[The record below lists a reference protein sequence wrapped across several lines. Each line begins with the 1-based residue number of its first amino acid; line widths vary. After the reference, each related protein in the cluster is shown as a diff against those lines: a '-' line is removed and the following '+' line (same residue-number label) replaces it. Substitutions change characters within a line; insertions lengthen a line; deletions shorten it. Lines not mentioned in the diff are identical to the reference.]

1 MLHALAGLT
10 LLLTAADHWTTY
22 LCLRGPVQGWRVS
35 ELNPL
40 ADWLFVKFGLVP
52 GLLIDSTITL
62 AAVAFLA
69 TTALSIPATQE
80 TRKLVGGCGQHVAH
94 LPRQGLKVRIGTER
108 RNRANFEREGSANG
122 VVGGECRRRGAGS
135 EASRRAVSRGVWG
148 GVRDGA

>member
-22 LCLRGPVQGWRVS
+22 VCLRGPVQGWRVS

-62 AAVAFLA
+62 AAVAFLVS
-69 TTALSIPATQE
+69 TALFPRSAKGVCFAI
-80 TRKLVGGCGQHVAH
+80 LVASTAFAVVNNLRAIEVLGLSPLGG
-94 LPRQGLKVRIGTER
+94 L
-108 RNRANFEREGSANG
+108 
-122 VVGGECRRRGAGS
+122 
-135 EASRRAVSRGVWG
+135 
-148 GVRDGA
+148 